1 MEQFNFRYFKPS
13 FGITFI
19 IILGLL
25 LTVTNNYIS
34 SHWGATFS
42 VFAIASGLL
51 TFINNSLWHVPP
63 FSLLYSI
70 PDLRGEYVGELSYE
84 FRNENNEIIT
94 GTLKHV
100 KKIHQNGS
108 QIVVNTQTMR
118 ADGQQSS
125 QSQSQEASVVKG
137 VDGKYSIV
145 LTYLNKGDSSQKFS
159 PHYGT
164 EVLEILEN
172 QSKISLNGVYYTDRQ
187 PFQTK
192 GKISVTQTSKKTK

>member
-1 MEQFNFRYFKPS
+1 MEQFNLRYFKPG

-25 LTVTNNYIS
+25 LTVTNKYIS
-34 SHWGATFS
+34 SHWGVTFS

-51 TFINNSLWHVPP
+51 TFINSRLWHIPP
-63 FSLLYSI
+63 FSWLYDI
-70 PDLRGEYVGELSYE
+70 PDLRGEYEGELSYE
-84 FRNENNEIIT
+84 FRNENNEIVT

-108 QIVVNTQTMR
+108 QIVINTQTIR
-118 ADGQQSS
+118 TDGQKSS

-137 VDGKYSIV
+137 VDGRYSIV

-164 EVLEILEN
+164 EVLEILEV
-172 QSKISLNGVYYTDRQ
+172 QGKISLNGVYYTDRQ

-192 GKISVTQTSKKTK
+192 GKILVTRTSKKTK

>member
-1 MEQFNFRYFKPS
+1 MEQFNLRYFRPS

-25 LTVTNNYIS
+25 LTLTNKYIS

-51 TFINNSLWHVPP
+51 AFINSYLWHIPP
-63 FSLLYSI
+63 FSWLYSI
-70 PDLRGEYVGELSYE
+70 PDLRGKYEGELSYE

-94 GTLKHV
+94 GALKHV
-100 KKIHQNGS
+100 KTIHQNGS
-108 QIVVNTQTMR
+108 HIVINTQTMR
-118 ADGQQSS
+118 TDGLPSS
-125 QSQSQEASVVKG
+125 QSQSQEASIVKG
-137 VDGKYSIV
+137 VDGQFSIV
-145 LTYLNKGDSSQKFS
+145 LTYLNKGDSPQKFS

-164 EVLEILEN
+164 EVLEIQKNKDQIIL
-172 QSKISLNGVYYTDRQ
+172 SGVYYTNRQ

-192 GKISVTQTSKKTK
+192 GKISVTQTSKK